1 MYSTSDIETL
11 RQLGETV
18 LELYSGYYLRIYHN
32 ISEEDPVHQ
41 KLCGLFCF
49 NDHIDVC
56 DVRKL
61 GNQSFYFLMSFLC
74 PGNPK
79 WLVPLLHNNRNCHL
93 ITKLWSTI

>member
-1 MYSTSDIETL
+1 MERFLRLFHKTINLSSTSDIETL

-32 ISEEDPVHQ
+32 ISEDDPVHQ

-56 DVRKL
+56 DVRKI
-61 GNQSFYFLMSFLC
+61 GNQFL
-74 PGNPK
+74 
-79 WLVPLLHNNRNCHL
+79 
-93 ITKLWSTI
+93 

>member
-1 MYSTSDIETL
+1 MYSASDIETL

-61 GNQSFYFLMSFLC
+61 GNQSFYLNELFM
-74 PGNPK
+74 PK
-79 WLVPLLHNNRNCHL
+79 IIITLEFFIFNHKIMELLFNYR
-93 ITKLWSTI
+93 

>member
-1 MYSTSDIETL
+1 MYSASDIETL

-32 ISEEDPVHQ
+32 ISEEDSVHQ
-41 KLCGLFCF
+41 QLCGLFCF

-61 GNQSFYFLMSFLC
+61 GNQPFYFNELFMPRHLPKMVSSF
-74 PGNPK
+74 N
-79 WLVPLLHNNRNCHL
+79 
-93 ITKLWSTI
+93 T

>member
-1 MYSTSDIETL
+1 MYSASDIETL

-61 GNQSFYFLMSFLC
+61 GNQSFYLNELFM
-74 PGNPK
+74 PK
-79 WLVPLLHNNRNCHL
+79 IIITLEIFIFNHKIMELLFNYR
-93 ITKLWSTI
+93 